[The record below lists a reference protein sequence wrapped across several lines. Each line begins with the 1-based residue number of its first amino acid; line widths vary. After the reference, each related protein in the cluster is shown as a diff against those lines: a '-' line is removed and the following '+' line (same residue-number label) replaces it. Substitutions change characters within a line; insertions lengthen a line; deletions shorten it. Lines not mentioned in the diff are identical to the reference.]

1 MFFTNAFV
9 NLSEDKTSRHCWRCP
24 LSFFRTS
31 HYHWILTSH
40 RWQST
45 IMLELPL
52 AYISLWSPGQ
62 TFIRLSGNSTLFQ
75 YSLGTLIDKKLADSG
90 CGGFVSRNECETW
103 LCTLESR
110 DWGWVSEKECVLNI
124 TDIVTV
130 TCLKMDVTSLNKLQS
145 PLWFC
150 CDGND
155 IFQIPKAS
163 SQKGSEN
170 ELHLSQNIRLL
181 M

>member
-9 NLSEDKTSRHCWRCP
+9 NLSEDKTSRHWHCP

-62 TFIRLSGNSTLFQ
+62 TFIRLSENSTLFQ
-75 YSLGTLIDKKLADSG
+75 YSFGTLIDKKLADSG

-130 TCLKMDVTSLNKLQS
+130 TCLKMDVTSLNKLQ
-145 PLWFC
+145 WWEWHF
-150 CDGND
+150 
-155 IFQIPKAS
+155 IK
-163 SQKGSEN
+163 K